1 MMNQNHIFVDTN
13 VLIGAWSGRQGDIL
27 CLQYLFSL
35 KGKKLYSSTLSIAQ
49 FISVFQKKRSN
60 DEIRKRVKYLQTK
73 FNLISFTETDISK
86 AIDEESPDIEDNIQ
100 YVLCRKTNCLHF
112 ITNNIKDYS
121 GYFLLNVLKPE
132 QSRQINQ

>member
-13 VLIGAWSGRQGDIL
+13 VLIGAWSGRQSDML

-35 KGKKLYSSTLSIAQ
+35 KGKRLYSSTLSIAQ

-73 FNLISFTETDISK
+73 FNLISFTETDVTK
-86 AIDEESPDIEDNIQ
+86 AIDEVSPDIEDNIQ
-100 YVLCRKTNCLHF
+100 YVLCRKMNCLHF

-121 GYFLLNVLKPE
+121 GYFLLNVLKPD

>member
-13 VLIGAWSGRQGDIL
+13 VLIGAWSGRTSDVL

-35 KGKKLYSSTLSIAQ
+35 KGKRLYSSTLSIAQ

-73 FNLISFTETDISK
+73 FNLISFTETDVTK
-86 AIDEESPDIEDNIQ
+86 AIDEVSPDIEDNIQ
-100 YVLCRKTNCLHF
+100 YVLCRKMNCLHF

-121 GYFLLNVLKPE
+121 GYFLLNVLKPN